1 MDLHPRSPPQLST
14 TGAVSTEPLPGQRRL
29 LGSLQ
34 SDEAS
39 SDSAWEPLSAGSSGV
54 SSAEDNMAEA
64 SDSESLEEYSVDG
77 SIVLSDDQLRE
88 EVTSLIQRD
97 NCEERC
103 LQGKAA
109 ELYNFSCS
117 LSHMSSREKKQSVMT
132 ALAMRMKMDTALGA
146 CAGGRGAMFSKFR
159 QLLSPAF
166 GVRYKE
172 VLSQSGHMEVG

>member
-1 MDLHPRSPPQLST
+1 MDPHPRSPPQLST
-14 TGAVSTEPLPGQRRL
+14 TGAVSTESLPGQRRL

-39 SDSAWEPLSAGSSGV
+39 SDSAWESLSAGSSGV
-54 SSAEDNMAEA
+54 SSAEDNMAEE

-109 ELYNFSCS
+109 ELYNFSRSFRTC
-117 LSHMSSREKKQSVMT
+117 LP
-132 ALAMRMKMDTALGA
+132 
-146 CAGGRGAMFSKFR
+146 GRRSKV
-159 QLLSPAF
+159 S
-166 GVRYKE
+166 
-172 VLSQSGHMEVG
+172 

>member
-132 ALAMRMKMDTALGA
+132 ALAMRMKMDTAVRRRGTGERLVFSYYLPLV
-146 CAGGRGAMFSKFR
+146 GR
-159 QLLSPAF
+159 
-166 GVRYKE
+166 VYKE

>member
-132 ALAMRMKMDTALGA
+132 ALAMRMKMDTAGVVVQ
-146 CAGGRGAMFSKFR
+146 CFPSFDSYYHP
-159 QLLSPAF
+159 LSASDTRRCF
-166 GVRYKE
+166 
-172 VLSQSGHMEVG
+172 LSQGTWRSAEH